1 MEKIGGEIYQAQVI
15 RNFFDC
21 ITGTDRNLTRIYMC
35 VMSLAKLRMESP
47 EKMASLIDQLKK
59 SKIQKE
65 LSVDILDYMC
75 DAAIALDMM
84 AVQTAFGVKDIKEM
98 GQEFGGI
105 SLDTL

>member
-1 MEKIGGEIYQAQVI
+1 MSGEIYQAQVI

-47 EKMASLIDQLKK
+47 EKITNLVEQLKK

-65 LSVDILDYMC
+65 LSVDILDFMC
-75 DAAIALDMM
+75 DAANQIDLNM
-84 AVQTAFGVKDIKEM
+84 VQTAFGVRDIREVA
-98 GQEFGGI
+98 QDFSGI
-105 SLDTL
+105 SMDSL